1 MSQSYIYNTNNIS
14 KKNNFSNS
22 MNSKLIDT
30 YDKSNIK
37 IPELLIKYFK
47 NKNLKYNLKQRIF
60 YYNHILERL
69 KNISNNQ
76 CLVEYDINSKKS
88 NNNKGYSIND
98 TIFLTK
104 KFLDLRSSAACQIKY
119 LLLAFCKTKLKF
131 LN

>member
-60 YYNHILERL
+60 YYNHIIERL

-76 CLVEYDINSKKS
+76 CLVEYDINSKKVIIT
-88 NNNKGYSIND
+88 KAIVL
-98 TIFLTK
+98 TIQYFLLK
-104 KFLDLRSSAACQIKY
+104 NLVLSANTDIFISQPLEKR
-119 LLLAFCKTKLKF
+119 
-131 LN
+131 